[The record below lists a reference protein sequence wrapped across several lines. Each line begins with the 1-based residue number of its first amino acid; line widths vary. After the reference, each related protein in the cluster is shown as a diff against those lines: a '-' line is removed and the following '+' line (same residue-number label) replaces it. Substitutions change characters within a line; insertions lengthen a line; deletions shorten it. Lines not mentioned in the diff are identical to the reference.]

1 MVNHLYSQ
9 LLFDKTISDIQCSG
23 LHSPFRRKK
32 STVPFLLFSL
42 QAALGILIPA
52 LQSELAGSRRRKLLH
67 DEVSKWMRRAECVK
81 ETLAIQEKVLTDS
94 VAMSADAPD
103 AKTCKMQ

>member
-1 MVNHLYSQ
+1 M
-9 LLFDKTISDIQCSG
+9 LLS
-23 LHSPFRRKK
+23 
-32 STVPFLLFSL
+32 FS

-67 DEVSKWMRRAECVK
+67 AEVSKWMRRAECVK
-81 ETLAIQEKVLTDS
+81 ETLAVQEKVLTDS
-94 VAMSADAPD
+94 VAMAEAPD